1 MLKRFLP
8 LLLVLTLSVFPALA
22 CVHTDSGEVVDEDL
36 LEANLISAQPGVAG
50 SVDLICPLCHE
61 VIEHIVFD
69 PLPAEAEH
77 PASSDAEITPV
88 SVPVGQQETVQEQTS
103 QQGSSAQ
110 PEEPSQPAEP
120 AQSEVPVQSVT
131 TAEPAQP
138 AQPEVLVQSVT
149 TAEPAQPAQ
158 PEVPVQSV
166 TTAEPAQPAQPEVP
180 VQPAQPAEPAQSEV
194 PVQSVMTAESAQP
207 EAPASRSD
215 GSAAVPAADTGS
227 NSPVASPAAEPPKA
241 QEVTVN
247 VPPETVSAAGG
258 GGKAT
263 GSSGGGAA
271 RQGGRAKISGGGE
284 EAAVPAEKPQTFPF
298 RRMKMKPKPGIRAEA
313 AGELL
318 WPVFGTPFQNIYND

>member
-8 LLLVLTLSVFPALA
+8 LLLILTISVFPALA

-36 LEANLISAQPGVAG
+36 LEANLIPAQPGAAG
-50 SVDLICPLCHE
+50 SVDLICPYCSE

-77 PASSDAEITPV
+77 PASSDEEIPPA
-88 SVPVGQQETVQEQTS
+88 SVPAEQQETVQEQTP
-103 QQGSSAQ
+103 QQESSTQSEQPAQ
-110 PEEPSQPAEP
+110 P
-120 AQSEVPVQSVT
+120 VQ
-131 TAEPAQP
+131 PAQP
-138 AQPEVLVQSVT
+138 AQPE
-149 TAEPAQPAQ
+149 APAQP
-158 PEVPVQSV
+158 V
-166 TTAEPAQPAQPEVP
+166 T
-180 VQPAQPAEPAQSEV
+180 PAEP
-194 PVQSVMTAESAQP
+194 AQP
-207 EAPASRSD
+207 EAPASRS
-215 GSAAVPAADTGS
+215 GGAAAVPAADTGS
-227 NSPVASPAAEPPKA
+227 SSPAADPAAEPPKA

-247 VPPETVSAAGG
+247 VPPETASAAGG

-284 EAAVPAEKPQTFPF
+284 EAVPTEKPQTFPF

-318 WPVFGTPFQNIYND
+318 WPVYGTPFQNIYND

>member
-8 LLLVLTLSVFPALA
+8 LLLILTLSVFPALA

-36 LEANLISAQPGVAG
+36 LEANLIPAQPGVAG
-50 SVDLICPLCHE
+50 SVDLICPYCSE

-77 PASSDAEITPV
+77 PASSDEEIPPV
-88 SVPVGQQETVQEQTS
+88 SAPAGQQETVQEQTP
-103 QQGSSAQ
+103 QQESSAQ
-110 PEEPSQPAEP
+110 PEEPSQPVQP
-120 AQSEVPVQSVT
+120 AK
-131 TAEPAQP
+131 PAQP
-138 AQPEVLVQSVT
+138 AQPE
-149 TAEPAQPAQ
+149 APAQP
-158 PEVPVQSV
+158 V
-166 TTAEPAQPAQPEVP
+166 T
-180 VQPAQPAEPAQSEV
+180 PAEP
-194 PVQSVMTAESAQP
+194 AQP
-207 EAPASRSD
+207 EAPASRS
-215 GSAAVPAADTGS
+215 GGAAAVPAADTGS
-227 NSPVASPAAEPPKA
+227 SSPAAAPAAEPPKA
-241 QEVTVN
+241 QEATVN
-247 VPPETVSAAGG
+247 VPPETASAAGG

-318 WPVFGTPFQNIYND
+318 WPVYGTPFQNIYSD

>member
-8 LLLVLTLSVFPALA
+8 LLLILTLSVFPALA

-36 LEANLISAQPGVAG
+36 LEANLIPAQPGAAG
-50 SVDLICPLCHE
+50 SVDLICPYCSE
-61 VIEHIVFD
+61 VIVHIVFD

-77 PASSDAEITPV
+77 PASSDEEIPPV
-88 SVPVGQQETVQEQTS
+88 SAPAEQQETVQEQTP
-103 QQGSSAQ
+103 QQESSAQ
-110 PEEPSQPAEP
+110 PEEPSQPVQP
-120 AQSEVPVQSVT
+120 AK
-131 TAEPAQP
+131 PAQP
-138 AQPEVLVQSVT
+138 
-149 TAEPAQPAQ
+149 
-158 PEVPVQSV
+158 
-166 TTAEPAQPAQPEVP
+166 
-180 VQPAQPAEPAQSEV
+180 
-194 PVQSVMTAESAQP
+194 AQP
-207 EAPASRSD
+207 EAPASRSS
-215 GSAAVPAADTGS
+215 GGAAAVPAADTGS
-227 NSPVASPAAEPPKA
+227 SSPAAAPTAEPPKA

-247 VPPETVSAAGG
+247 VPPETASAAGG

-318 WPVFGTPFQNIYND
+318 WPVYGTPFQNIYND

>member
-8 LLLVLTLSVFPALA
+8 LLLILTLSVFPALA

-36 LEANLISAQPGVAG
+36 LEANLIPAQPGAAG
-50 SVDLICPLCHE
+50 SVDLICPYCSE

-77 PASSDAEITPV
+77 PASSDEEIPPA
-88 SVPVGQQETVQEQTS
+88 SAPAGQQETVQEQTP
-103 QQGSSAQ
+103 QQESSAQ
-110 PEEPSQPAEP
+110 PEEPSQPVQP
-120 AQSEVPVQSVT
+120 AK
-131 TAEPAQP
+131 PAQP
-138 AQPEVLVQSVT
+138 
-149 TAEPAQPAQ
+149 
-158 PEVPVQSV
+158 
-166 TTAEPAQPAQPEVP
+166 
-180 VQPAQPAEPAQSEV
+180 
-194 PVQSVMTAESAQP
+194 AQP
-207 EAPASRSD
+207 EAPASRS
-215 GSAAVPAADTGS
+215 GGAAAVPAADTGS
-227 NSPVASPAAEPPKA
+227 SSPAAAPAAEPPKA

-247 VPPETVSAAGG
+247 VPPETASAAGG

-318 WPVFGTPFQNIYND
+318 WPVYGTPFQNIYND

>member
-8 LLLVLTLSVFPALA
+8 LLLILTLSVFPALA

-36 LEANLISAQPGVAG
+36 LEANLIPAQPGVAG
-50 SVDLICPLCHE
+50 SVDLICPYCSE

-77 PASSDAEITPV
+77 PASSDEEIPPV
-88 SVPVGQQETVQEQTS
+88 SAPAGQQETVQEQTP
-103 QQGSSAQ
+103 QQESSAQ
-110 PEEPSQPAEP
+110 PEEPSQPVQP
-120 AQSEVPVQSVT
+120 AK
-131 TAEPAQP
+131 PAQP
-138 AQPEVLVQSVT
+138 
-149 TAEPAQPAQ
+149 
-158 PEVPVQSV
+158 
-166 TTAEPAQPAQPEVP
+166 
-180 VQPAQPAEPAQSEV
+180 
-194 PVQSVMTAESAQP
+194 AQP
-207 EAPASRSD
+207 EAPASRS
-215 GSAAVPAADTGS
+215 GGAAAVPSADTGS
-227 NSPVASPAAEPPKA
+227 SSPAAAPAAEPPKA

-247 VPPETVSAAGG
+247 VPPETASAAGG

-318 WPVFGTPFQNIYND
+318 WPVYGTPFQNIYND

>member
-8 LLLVLTLSVFPALA
+8 LLLILTLSVFPALA

-36 LEANLISAQPGVAG
+36 LEANLIPAQPGVAG
-50 SVDLICPLCHE
+50 SVDLICPYCSE

-77 PASSDAEITPV
+77 PASSDEEIPPA
-88 SVPVGQQETVQEQTS
+88 SAPAGQQETVQEQTP
-103 QQGSSAQ
+103 QQESSAQ
-110 PEEPSQPAEP
+110 PEEPSQPVQP
-120 AQSEVPVQSVT
+120 AK
-131 TAEPAQP
+131 PAQP
-138 AQPEVLVQSVT
+138 AQPE
-149 TAEPAQPAQ
+149 
-158 PEVPVQSV
+158 
-166 TTAEPAQPAQPEVP
+166 
-180 VQPAQPAEPAQSEV
+180 
-194 PVQSVMTAESAQP
+194 
-207 EAPASRSD
+207 APASQS
-215 GSAAVPAADTGS
+215 GGAAAVPAADTGS
-227 NSPVASPAAEPPKA
+227 SSPAAVPAAEPPKA

-247 VPPETVSAAGG
+247 VPPETASTAGG

-318 WPVFGTPFQNIYND
+318 WPVYGTPFQNIYND

>member
-138 AQPEVLVQSVT
+138 AQPEVL
-149 TAEPAQPAQ
+149 
-158 PEVPVQSV
+158 VQSV

>member
-8 LLLVLTLSVFPALA
+8 LLLILTLSVFPALA

-36 LEANLISAQPGVAG
+36 LEANLIPAQPGVAG
-50 SVDLICPLCHE
+50 SVDLICPYCSE

-77 PASSDAEITPV
+77 PASSDEEIPPA
-88 SVPVGQQETVQEQTS
+88 SVPAEQQETVQEQTP
-103 QQGSSAQ
+103 QQESSAQ
-110 PEEPSQPAEP
+110 PEEPSQP
-120 AQSEVPVQSVT
+120 
-131 TAEPAQP
+131 
-138 AQPEVLVQSVT
+138 
-149 TAEPAQPAQ
+149 
-158 PEVPVQSV
+158 
-166 TTAEPAQPAQPEVP
+166 
-180 VQPAQPAEPAQSEV
+180 VQPAKPAQ
-194 PVQSVMTAESAQP
+194 SAQP
-207 EAPASRSD
+207 EAPASRS
-215 GSAAVPAADTGS
+215 GGAAAVPAADTGS
-227 NSPVASPAAEPPKA
+227 SSPAAAPAAEPLKA

-247 VPPETVSAAGG
+247 VLPETASAAGG

-318 WPVFGTPFQNIYND
+318 WPVYGTPFQNIYND